1 MLRLNNFTSKS
12 VIVIKLDCANA
23 TLKTAAAK
31 VPNPGVVI
39 YLSWLW
45 SVSLFSTSVTFVL

>member
-12 VIVIKLDCANA
+12 VIVIKLDYANA

-39 YLSWLW
+39 YLS
-45 SVSLFSTSVTFVL
+45 